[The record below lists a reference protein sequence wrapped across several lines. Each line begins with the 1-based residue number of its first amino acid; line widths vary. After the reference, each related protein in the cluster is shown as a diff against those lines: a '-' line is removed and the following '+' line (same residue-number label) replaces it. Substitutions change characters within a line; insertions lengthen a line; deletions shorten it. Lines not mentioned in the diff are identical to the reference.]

1 MVIEVAST
9 VIIRKHPE
17 ANGEAVVNEA
27 GATEVAGN
35 AGVATPRLC
44 GTTRPLDEEVPRCLQ
59 KGLPRC
65 QDCQDEHTQRV
76 DNLCHEAKELRTKH
90 ELLLARCV
98 KNNLKGVKGVM

>member
-35 AGVATPRLC
+35 AGVATPRPC
-44 GTTRPLDEEVPRCLQ
+44 GTTRPLDEEVPRCVQ

-76 DNLCHEAKELRTKH
+76 EKLCNEAKELRMRH
-90 ELLLARCV
+90 ELLLASV

>member
-1 MVIEVAST
+1 MVFEAAST

-17 ANGEAVVNEA
+17 VNGETAVNEA

-35 AGVATPRLC
+35 AGVATPR
-44 GTTRPLDEEVPRCLQ
+44 RPADEEMPRCLQ
-59 KGLPRC
+59 TGLPRC
-65 QDCQDEHTQRV
+65 PDCQDDHTQRLEK
-76 DNLCHEAKELRTKH
+76 LCHEAKELRMKH